1 MKNYDFIYVNG
12 DSYSA
17 KSNTS
22 KVYSDYISE
31 LTGLPVINQAVSGSN
46 NQRIFRSSLET
57 LLNNQGKKILCITG
71 LSFVTRDEIWYEDQ
85 DQHILQKIP
94 DLETNPY
101 NKLITADWI
110 LPMLPWSEAH
120 DRLVD
125 ININRQLAHFYTGL
139 FCYKE
144 TLCNMGFDYLI
155 FSAADNSGWRNESLF
170 YFDNL
175 KIVQNIKDDNRVLPI
190 KNFSVRQWAEERSIP
205 TTETYHLF
213 EDGHKI
219 FADFLLQKIEEIF

>member
-1 MKNYDFIYVNG
+1 MKNYDLICING

-17 KSNTS
+17 KSNNF
-22 KVYSDYISE
+22 KVYSEYISE
-31 LTGLPVINQAVSGSN
+31 LTGIDVINTAVAGSS

-57 LLNNQGKKILCITG
+57 LLDNPDKKILCLTG

-85 DQHILQKIP
+85 DSDILKRIP
-94 DLETNPY
+94 DLNSNPHT
-101 NKLITADWI
+101 KLITADWV
-110 LPMLPWSEAH
+110 LPDLPWSDAN

-125 ININRQLAHFYTGL
+125 LNINRQLAHFYTSL

-144 TLCNMGFDYLI
+144 TLRNLNIDYVI
-155 FSAADNSGWRNESLF
+155 FSAADNSGWRNECID

-175 KIVQNIKDDNRVLPI
+175 KMVQSIKADSRIFPIKD
-190 KNFSVRQWAEERSIP
+190 FSIRKWAQERSID
-205 TTETYHLF
+205 TSSTYHLL

-219 FADFLLQKIEEIF
+219 FADFLLQKIQEIY